1 MTTYSLL
8 IDYLLTTYLLLFCR
22 YYDALELIRKKST
35 AYVLRYETNCQFA
48 SDEDR
53 EPPLEKYYNHYV
65 KCGREAEV
73 LGHPVDGVK
82 GVWPFES
89 SEIYDGYSQAH
100 AIYVCKDFMHNYMN
114 VVRQQLK
121 THIPTQQNFINRTTK
136 NSVREACARDRIHR
150 HIWVEGYDVKPNW
163 VLSRKQCAA
172 VDAKLKAI
180 VCCPSE
186 RIPYDIMKKKGG
198 VKAHDTHLFGAIFS
212 SWALFR
218 HLDIPAVVKHIK
230 MWLQLGLMRS
240 YIWVCNSSIM
250 QE

>member
-1 MTTYSLL
+1 MWKLFHYNEYRYCYPNDTMSDVYDGEVWKYFEMLMAEGEKFIGLRFCSDGFDMFTYSG
-8 IDYLLTTYLLLFCR
+8 
-22 YYDALELIRKKST
+22 KS
-35 AYVLRYETNCQFA
+35 ACPNIIQILNLP
-48 SDEDR
+48 
-53 EPPLEKYYNHYV
+53 PPLRK
-65 KCGREAEV
+65 
-73 LGHPVDGVK
+73 
-82 GVWPFES
+82 
-89 SEIYDGYSQAH
+89 
-100 AIYVCKDFMHNYMN
+100 
-114 VVRQQLK
+114 
-121 THIPTQQNFINRTTK
+121 TQQNFINRTTK
-136 NSVREACARDRIHR
+136 NSGREACARDRIHR